1 MNKEQLQKDIDEL
14 KAKLASMEAELNKE
28 EIKIFPRK
36 GERYYFAYPWGKIG
50 TEVAED
56 SNGRI
61 NVYKTEEEAEKARD
75 IGLAKARVKHAI
87 EVANDGWKVDWM
99 RPQHKYE
106 ILLECYKLEVRI
118 QYYEK
123 TQPDWMYCAT
133 TQIADKIIKEYEKDL
148 LLIFSE

>member
-87 EVANDGWKVDWM
+87 EVANNGWKVDWTIS
-99 RPQHKYE
+99 QFKYE
-106 ILLECYKLEVRI
+106 IYLNEYKLEAR
-118 QYYEK
+118 YPYHMK

-133 TQIADKIIKEYEKDL
+133 PRIANDIIKEYENDL